1 MVLTARRI
9 IVCTT
14 AVAAAAN
21 AGCKQVDTVG
31 GQYAL
36 TVPLRAAGDA
46 TNTTA
51 AYWVSWLFDPV
62 MLATLKTKAVAAGF
76 TVAETTE
83 LLVGFTSTPATVPR
97 LALFD
102 DAVWSSPRAVLVAM
116 GLDTM
121 LPAVY

>member
-1 MVLTARRI
+1 M
-9 IVCTT
+9 
-14 AVAAAAN
+14 
-21 AGCKQVDTVG
+21 
-31 GQYAL
+31 